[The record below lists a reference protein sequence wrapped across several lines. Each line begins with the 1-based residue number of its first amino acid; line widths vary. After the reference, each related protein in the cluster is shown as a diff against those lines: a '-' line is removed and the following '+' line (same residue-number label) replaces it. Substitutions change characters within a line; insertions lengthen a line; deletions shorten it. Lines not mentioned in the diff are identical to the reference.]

1 MIIGEYGPRASV
13 YKSIKVQ
20 DNEQI
25 GRTREEFGYLIM
37 LAEKKSLK

>member
-1 MIIGEYGPRASV
+1 MVQEHL
-13 YKSIKVQ
+13 SIKVQ

-37 LAEKKSLK
+37 LAEKKSLNKLHLFVLG